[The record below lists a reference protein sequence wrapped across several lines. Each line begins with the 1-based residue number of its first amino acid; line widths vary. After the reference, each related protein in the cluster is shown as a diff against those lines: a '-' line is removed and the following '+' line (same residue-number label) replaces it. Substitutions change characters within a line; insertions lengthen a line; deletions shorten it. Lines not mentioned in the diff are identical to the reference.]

1 MNIARYI
8 VALLVTATFL
18 PAFLFWFVVHPFI
31 GFWRRQGPKITYTVL
46 SAMLLAVATVL
57 VLARGVLLETEY
69 GTNYVL
75 VALAGVFYLIAAAI
89 EIQCRKHLKFRTLV
103 GMPELVPEPATGKL
117 LTAGIYGRVRHP
129 RYVSAFFGVVAV
141 ALFSN
146 YLAPYVVAG
155 AMVPVL
161 YALTFFEE
169 RELRD
174 RFGEEYAAYSRRV
187 PRFVPSWSRN

>member
-1 MNIARYI
+1 M
-8 VALLVTATFL
+8 
-18 PAFLFWFVVHPFI
+18 
-31 GFWRRQGPKITYTVL
+31 
-46 SAMLLAVATVL
+46 
-57 VLARGVLLETEY
+57 
-69 GTNYVL
+69 L

-117 LTAGIYGRVRHP
+117 ITAGIYGRVRHP
-129 RYVSAFFGVVAV
+129 RYVSIFFGVVAV

-146 YLAPYVVAG
+146 YLATYVVAG

-169 RELRD
+169 RELLD
-174 RFGEEYAAYSRRV
+174 RFGEEYVEYSRRV
-187 PRFVPSWSRN
+187 PRFMPNWRRN